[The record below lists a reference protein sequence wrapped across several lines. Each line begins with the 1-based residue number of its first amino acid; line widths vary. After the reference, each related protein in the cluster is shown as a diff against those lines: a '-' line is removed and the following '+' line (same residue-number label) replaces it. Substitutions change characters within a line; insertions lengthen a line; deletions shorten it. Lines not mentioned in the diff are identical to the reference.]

1 MDKDDIIA
9 YYVGQLRVH
18 TFECLTK
25 CLKEL
30 NKIDMSLM
38 WLNL

>member
-1 MDKDDIIA
+1 MDVYDIIA

-18 TFECLTK
+18 AFESLTK
-25 CLKEL
+25 CLGEL
-30 NKIDMSLM
+30 NKISMSLM